1 MNRKEWLKFSAVAL
15 TSVLVSDKLWSKNK
29 PGSLNYL
36 MAEITSAPLLSL
48 GDNTIPFN
56 WTVAEIKPD
65 NVGLQMNWS
74 QKLEKNTD
82 AYFRLT
88 SATDIREE
96 CIIELSLA
104 STKRKIGQLDIKY
117 AHYMQPFEIIIPP
130 VLMPLILQEGITLK
144 MIKGTKPF
152 WFFASTTVSSDVPK
166 EFLPHLLI
174 AEGKFNNDEWKN
186 RLLSF
191 ASISTF
197 GWMEGCVLDGISSLS
212 KKHIKAQEILNLHL
226 DKYFANNTLV
236 YENLNNKRSFEKIT
250 TVESILPFAIL
261 AATNAQHAML
271 QQAIDFCKT
280 HANAEGVIADETG
293 NNRRLKTEECYTIS
307 YPLAILAQKLKQ
319 PELAHLAIAN
329 LKARVRLLA
338 KPNFIYQNAKEKG
351 NPEYGNWARGVGWYL
366 LGMAKSLAV
375 LPNNE
380 VTQLLR
386 AELQMAAEFAIT
398 HQQKNGLWN
407 NFLHQAETGIDTSG
421 SASIAAALAY
431 GASKNLLPNS
441 CKQAAYKSWKGLQ
454 AYFTPDGFLKGTAQV
469 NKGGEALQRSGF
481 RVISPYT
488 LGFLGV
494 LENSLKT
501 YN

>member
-1 MNRKEWLKFSAVAL
+1 MNRKEWFQFSSVAL
-15 TSVLVSDKLWSKNK
+15 ATLLVGDKLWAKSMHKQ
-29 PGSLNYL
+29 LMYL
-36 MAEITSAPLLSL
+36 MAQVKPASQLFDGNHTF
-48 GDNTIPFN
+48 PFD
-56 WTVAEIKPD
+56 WSVSEIKPNGSSVSLSWED
-65 NVGLQMNWS
+65 KLQGNGS
-74 QKLEKNTD
+74 

-104 STKRKIGQLDIKY
+104 NTKKIIGQLDIQY
-117 AHYMQPFEIIIPP
+117 AHYMQPFEL
-130 VLMPLILQEGITLK
+130 VMPADLLPLVIQEGITLK
-144 MIKGTKPF
+144 MIRGTKPF
-152 WFFASTTVSSDVPK
+152 WFFTHANLKSDIPK
-166 EFLPHLLI
+166 EFLPHLLL
-174 AEGKFNNDEWKN
+174 ADGNLNLHEWKN
-186 RLLSF
+186 RLLSL

-212 KKHIKAQEILNLHL
+212 KKHINAQEILNLHL
-226 DKYFANNTLV
+226 DKYFANDTLV

-280 HANAEGVIADETG
+280 HTNAEGVIADETG

-307 YPLAILAQKLKQ
+307 YPLAILAQKFKQ
-319 PELAHLAIAN
+319 PELADLAIAN
-329 LKARVRLLA
+329 LKARVSLLA

-351 NPEYGNWARGVGWYL
+351 KPEYGNWARGVGWYL

-380 VTQLLR
+380 EAQPLR
-386 AELQMAAEFAIT
+386 AELQRAAEFVII
-398 HQQKNGLWN
+398 HQQKNGLWS

-431 GASKNLLPNS
+431 GASKNLLPNL
-441 CKQAAYKSWKGLQ
+441 CKQAAYKSWKGLR
-454 AYFTPDGFLKGTAQV
+454 AYLTPDGFLKGTAQV
-469 NKGGEALQRSGF
+469 NKGGELLQRNGF

-494 LENSLKT
+494 LDNSL
-501 YN
+501 NN